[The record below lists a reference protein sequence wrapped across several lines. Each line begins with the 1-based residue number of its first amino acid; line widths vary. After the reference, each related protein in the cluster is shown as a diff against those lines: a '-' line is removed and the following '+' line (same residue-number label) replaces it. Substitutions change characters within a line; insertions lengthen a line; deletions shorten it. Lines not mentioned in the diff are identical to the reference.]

1 VRSQHP
7 FCKLAAKNAVYGVTL
22 PLLLNSKEADA
33 VQYRQWEWPLGM
45 ITILRPSGYA
55 HHPRGRQQQ
64 AAQQEAMQ
72 RFMPRN
78 DSVTVAWSFLFGLQR
93 STSQRSSTST
103 GLRSRRGH
111 PRLEPDARTN
121 RPIAQLAIY
130 ALALT
135 RRVPR
140 PEAL

>member
-1 VRSQHP
+1 MIHALGQTIHSGSESMCNFKPLDFGH
-7 FCKLAAKNAVYGVTL
+7 VYAGA
-22 PLLLNSKEADA
+22 NK
-33 VQYRQWEWPLGM
+33 WEWPLGM